1 MYKTLT
7 IALSL
12 TLSLLVVPS
21 IADAKGG
28 SISGQVDAKKKKYKK
43 NTLVYL
49 EKVPGKH
56 SPKKAKMDQR
66 SQKFVPFLLP
76 VVIGSS
82 VEFLNN
88 DNTGHNV
95 FTPDGE
101 KYDLGTWDKGKS
113 RSYTFK
119 KLGVYTQL
127 CKMHPSMI
135 AYVVSL
141 QNPYFAVTD
150 DEGNWKIDGIPAG
163 KYSVAVWNER
173 KKAKPI
179 SVTVTAGK
187 TTDVPIKLG
196 K

>member
-1 MYKTLT
+1 MKLSIT
-7 IALSL
+7 IALALGFFVAAPSL
-12 TLSLLVVPS
+12 
-21 IADAKGG
+21 ANAKGG
-28 SISGQVDAKKKKYKK
+28 SIAGQVEAKKDKYKK

-56 SPKKAKMDQR
+56 APKKAKMDQLN
-66 SQKFVPFLLP
+66 QKFIPFVLP
-76 VVIGSS
+76 VVKGSP

-101 KYDLGTWDKGKS
+101 KYDLGTWKKGKS
-113 RSYTFK
+113 KSYTFN

-141 QNPYFAVTD
+141 QNPYFAVTKD
-150 DEGNWKIDGIPAG
+150 DGSFKIDGIPAG
-163 KYSVAVWNER
+163 TYTVAVWNER
-173 KKAKPI
+173 KKGKPV
-179 SVTVTAGK
+179 SVTVTSGK